1 MNEAVAIPDTQIRLS
16 GKTETH
22 KQDSVLLGY
31 CNFGDEYGY
40 AYIRSMPNRGIATVD
55 ITYGSD
61 NEIDFS
67 FLEKQLCSECI
78 GKILEESQAAW
89 AGKYRNVFLVDFQ
102 TMEFYSLPVNIIAFM
117 RNNYYIHV
125 DHADGQDRILI
136 VYAPEQQ

>member
-78 GKILEESQAAW
+78 GKILAEYQK
-89 AGKYRNVFLVDFQ
+89 AGSGKCRNVFLVDFQ
-102 TMEFYSLPVNIIAFM
+102 TMEFYALSESITAFM
-117 RNNYYIHV
+117 INNYYFHI
-125 DHADGQDRILI
+125 DHADGLDRILI
-136 VYAPEQQ
+136 VYAPKRH